1 MSLFTLFQ
9 HSVFYGL
16 LLSLGMSVLIIG
28 ALRYNPELML
38 RSYPP
43 DIKAKYGP
51 ARPETTRQRKFLML
65 PLLALLIVVFGSAV
79 AQLQPLT
86 FTNAFLCAFLVLM
99 TFNLYDLI
107 VLDWLMFGL
116 FLPKW
121 AILPGT
127 EGMAGYSDYS
137 FAFKGFLK
145 GCVISV
151 MMGVIV
157 ASIAWG
163 VTSLI

>member
-1 MSLFTLFQ
+1 MSPLALLQ
-9 HSVFYGL
+9 HSLVYGL
-16 LLSLGMSVLIIG
+16 LLSLGMSVLIVG

-51 ARPETTRQRKFLML
+51 ARPETLRQRKFLML
-65 PLLALLIVVFGSAV
+65 PLLVMLVAIFGFAV
-79 AQLQPLT
+79 AQLQPFT
-86 FTNAFLCAFLVLM
+86 FSNAFLCAFLVMM
-99 TFNLYDLI
+99 TFNLYDLLI
-107 VLDWLMFGL
+107 LDWLMFGL

-121 AILPGT
+121 AMLPGT
-127 EGMAGYSDYS
+127 EGMAGYKDYS

-151 MMGVIV
+151 GLGLLV

-163 VTSLI
+163 ISLVV

>member
-1 MSLFTLFQ
+1 MSILT
-9 HSVFYGL
+9 HSLLYGL
-16 LLSLGMSVLIIG
+16 LLSLAMSILVIG

-51 ARPETTRQRKFLML
+51 ARPATLRQRKWLML
-65 PLLALLIVVFGSAV
+65 LLLGVLVAVFGAAV
-79 AQLQPLT
+79 AQLPTPT
-86 FTNAFLCAFLVLM
+86 FLNAFLCAFIVMM
-99 TFNLYDLI
+99 TFNLYDLLI
-107 VLDWLMFGL
+107 LDWLLFGV

-127 EGMAGYSDYS
+127 EGMAAYKDYS

-151 MMGVIV
+151 VIAGLV
-157 ASIAWG
+157 AGLTVGITA
-163 VTSLI
+163 IF